1 MNTVSANIGLMQM
14 PYGVGRIHTLAI
26 GGNRLGLKSF
36 KALAGLFDYVGT
48 KSCRL
53 WIWKCMFSN
62 RSRFS
67 LQCLSA
73 CAWKEKKTRIV
84 ETPNERFDRDDLPGL
99 RTFDISHMP
108 IGEQELKSI
117 RAVQLNLVNVEGGS

>member
-1 MNTVSANIGLMQM
+1 M
-14 PYGVGRIHTLAI
+14 P
-26 GGNRLGLKSF
+26 
-36 KALAGLFDYVGT
+36 
-48 KSCRL
+48 
-53 WIWKCMFSN
+53 
-62 RSRFS
+62 FS
-67 LQCLSA
+67 LRV
-73 CAWKEKKTRIV
+73 ERKKTRIV